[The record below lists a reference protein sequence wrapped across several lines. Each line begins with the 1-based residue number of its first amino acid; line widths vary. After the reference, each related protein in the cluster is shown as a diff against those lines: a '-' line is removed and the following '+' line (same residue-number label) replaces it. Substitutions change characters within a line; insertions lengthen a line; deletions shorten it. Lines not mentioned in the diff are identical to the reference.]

1 MPGAGTVPPTPSPH
15 TPYASGKCR
24 SELRTRGIYA
34 YVKVRDKRECVPV
47 AMGDV
52 EIGMSG
58 TTEAGLSGN

>member
-34 YVKVRDKRECVPV
+34 YIKVRDKRERVPV
-47 AMGDV
+47 AMGECGDRDV
-52 EIGMSG
+52 RHDRGRP
-58 TTEAGLSGN
+58 